1 MRSSRETRILNTIC
15 VVFVLLAGPIRLIG
29 NQYENF
35 PYNNLICILYSAA
48 AFIWIGQI
56 RKRVIQPEEQRYLM
70 GTAYLMIFWIVLRT
84 IKYECLVDESFLT
97 RFAWYLYYIP
107 QVFCVVLMFL
117 AVLHI
122 GRPYDRPISSK
133 WKLIYIPSAIIVAGI
148 LTNDLHQLAFRFPEG
163 LKAWDR
169 VDYTYGPFYYVTF
182 IWMAVLFVAIQGVVF
197 VRCSVPG
204 KRGKIWMPLLPLF
217 IAIIYCFSY
226 WSTGSIFTDMYRMPE
241 VICFVFG
248 AFLESLMLAHLIPT
262 NDSYEDFW
270 NISSIGAGIMD
281 RSGEICYR
289 SLSSVEVT
297 QEEIRDA
304 ENRAVFLEDGNV
316 ILKSCRIHGGFGYW
330 IRDISEINRL
340 NQELSDLGDVLI
352 EENAMLNAENEMRAK
367 RVRIEQQNR
376 LYTNIAE
383 QLSPQLDRLGRILER
398 LPEDETAFE
407 REMKY
412 ACILNTYVKRYSNLL
427 LLSNQRQNISSRELQ
442 LALMESLEYVRLYG
456 IIAHG
461 SYKGEYL
468 LPGEWILLAY
478 RVFESVL
485 ETAIPGAKAVLVNLY
500 TMDNCLVLRMEID
513 SPVKK
518 LLSDFMRQEIEAL
531 HGRLDIEADTDTEY
545 VSLSFLTGGESE

>member
-1 MRSSRETRILNTIC
+1 M
-15 VVFVLLAGPIRLIG
+15 
-29 NQYENF
+29 
-35 PYNNLICILYSAA
+35 
-48 AFIWIGQI
+48 
-56 RKRVIQPEEQRYLM
+56 
-70 GTAYLMIFWIVLRT
+70 
-84 IKYECLVDESFLT
+84 
-97 RFAWYLYYIP
+97 
-107 QVFCVVLMFL
+107 
-117 AVLHI
+117 
-122 GRPYDRPISSK
+122 
-133 WKLIYIPSAIIVAGI
+133 
-148 LTNDLHQLAFRFPEG
+148 
-163 LKAWDR
+163 
-169 VDYTYGPFYYVTF
+169 
-182 IWMAVLFVAIQGVVF
+182 
-197 VRCSVPG
+197 
-204 KRGKIWMPLLPLF
+204 
-217 IAIIYCFSY
+217 
-226 WSTGSIFTDMYRMPE
+226 
-241 VICFVFG
+241 
-248 AFLESLMLAHLIPT
+248 
-262 NDSYEDFW
+262 
-270 NISSIGAGIMD
+270 
-281 RSGEICYR
+281 
-289 SLSSVEVT
+289 
-297 QEEIRDA
+297 
-304 ENRAVFLEDGNV
+304 EDGNV

-352 EENAMLNAENEMRAK
+352 EENAMLNAENEMRTK

-383 QLSPQLDRLGRILER
+383 QLSPQLESLGRILER

-513 SPVKK
+513 SPGKK